1 MLFITL
7 VHAYNLSHEREISV
21 GKLIL
26 MIILISSRIFRGLFT
41 LLSERTE
48 YHRPRQSPGR
58 LPVAVA
64 SHGEFLVLLPWF
76 PIHLLGLAG
85 LHIFS
90 KGRNETL
97 GNGAQVVGCNRTIQ
111 QPIPPSHCRAQ
122 CKLCGRVI
130 SRLTDRLRLV
140 RSLQLCQLSNRFW
153 SFMPCDVQMIL
164 SAAADRCSRGT
175 GGRYR

>member
-97 GNGAQVVGCNRTIQ
+97 GNGAQVVGCNNNTAVHTAI
-111 QPIPPSHCRAQ
+111 
-122 CKLCGRVI
+122 
-130 SRLTDRLRLV
+130 
-140 RSLQLCQLSNRFW
+140 SLQGSMGTLRQSDQPSDR
-153 SFMPCDVQMIL
+153 
-164 SAAADRCSRGT
+164 SAAVGSQPAAVPAEQSVLVIYAMRCANDPFCSS
-175 GGRYR
+175 